1 MHYTVSLLTRTLLL
15 AVVFQ
20 VTTSQAQQKFSKR
33 QIEKI
38 KTETLNQVQ
47 AQHKNTQVMI
57 DKVFSFAELGFQEF
71 ETSAYLTKILE
82 EAGFEIKTG
91 LSGIPTSWMATWSSG
106 EGPVIALGSDVDC
119 IPKASQY
126 PGVAYHKPMVE
137 GAPGHGEGHNSG
149 VPVIITA
156 ALTLQEQ
163 MKKNKLGGTLVIWP
177 GIAEEQ
183 LGSKAWYVRDGY
195 FDKIDMC
202 IFTHV
207 SSNLAVSYGQARG
220 TGLISVEY
228 TFEGESAHS
237 AGAPW
242 RGRSALD
249 AAELMNV
256 AWNYKREHL
265 HPLKRSH
272 SIFTDA
278 GDQPNVVP
286 SKASI
291 WYYFRDITYEGIMEM
306 YDDANHIAE
315 GAALMTK
322 TKVSS
327 RVLGSAWPRHFNKVI
342 AEKMYENIQN
352 VGLPEWSE
360 ADQQLAKAVQEEVNS
375 NNQKGLASELTELG
389 KPQKNPVSGGSD
401 DIGDISWTI
410 PTVTLRF
417 PSNIPGLQGHH
428 WSNAIAMATPIAH
441 KGATAGAKVV
451 AATVIDFLTQPQL
464 LADAKAYFDNVQSKE
479 TQYRPMITENDP
491 PPIYL
496 NKDIMKRFLGLFLV
510 FFSTLVFAQ
519 KSVSKSDSLAITKTL
534 FKQQEDWNRGDID
547 AFMEGYIK
555 TDQLVFSGASGPI
568 YGWEATRDR
577 YKKSYH
583 NRVLMG
589 KLKFDVLGMMQLS
602 PNVVQ
607 LQGAFYLTRE
617 IEDSSGYFTLTWLKQ
632 DGSWLVI
639 SDHTSS

>member
-82 EAGFEIKTG
+82 EAGFEVKTG

-149 VPVIITA
+149 IPVIITA
-156 ALTLQEQ
+156 ALSLQEQ
-163 MKKNKLGGTLVIWP
+163 MKKNNLGGTLVIWP
-177 GIAEEQ
+177 GIAEE
-183 LGSKAWYVRDGY
+183 LVASKAWYVRDGY

-207 SSNLAVSYGQARG
+207 SSNLSVSYGQARG

-272 SIFTDA
+272 SIFTDG

-291 WYYFRDITYEGIMEM
+291 WYYFRDVTYEGIMEM
-306 YDDANHIAE
+306 YQMANDIAQ
-315 GAALMTK
+315 GAALMTG
-322 TKVSS
+322 TSVSS
-327 RVLGSAWPRHFNKVI
+327 EILGTAWPRHFNKVI
-342 AEKMYENIQN
+342 AETMDKNIQE
-352 VGLPEWSE
+352 VGLPQWSE
-360 ADQQLAKAVQEEVNS
+360 ADQQLAVAVQKEVNS
-375 NNQKGLASELTELG
+375 KSTDGLATELVG
-389 KPQKNPVSGGSD
+389 LVPPVEKPVSGGSD
-401 DIGDISWTI
+401 DIGDVSWTV

-441 KGATAGAKVV
+441 KGVTAGAKVV
-451 AATVIDFLTQPQL
+451 AMTIVDLLTQPKL
-464 LADAKAYFDNVQSKE
+464 IEDAWTYFKEVQTAE
-479 TQYRPMITENDP
+479 TKYQPMIGPKDA
-491 PPIYL
+491 PPIHL
-496 NKDIMKRFLGLFLV
+496 NKQIMNQYKEALRPFYFNEKKYDNYLQQLGI
-510 FFSTLVFAQ
+510 SYPTL
-519 KSVSKSDSLAITKTL
+519 KSVT
-534 FKQQEDWNRGDID
+534 
-547 AFMEGYIK
+547 
-555 TDQLVFSGASGPI
+555 
-568 YGWEATRDR
+568 
-577 YKKSYH
+577 H
-583 NRVLMG
+583 
-589 KLKFDVLGMMQLS
+589 
-602 PNVVQ
+602 
-607 LQGAFYLTRE
+607 
-617 IEDSSGYFTLTWLKQ
+617 
-632 DGSWLVI
+632 
-639 SDHTSS
+639 